1 MCPNAAGASMSREA
15 ALKFREYLKS
25 NPDVQDRAR
34 EIIRKIGRM
43 DNVILGR
50 VSGFEFTEA
59 DARQAWDEIVASG
72 QLTPFEKEMS
82 SLGLLDGAP
91 LPAAANDDDDELTDI
106 ELEIV
111 SGGGRYPCN
120 TDDTR
125 FAADDNNRSFDG
137 GNTGK

>member
-1 MCPNAAGASMSREA
+1 MSKEA
-15 ALKFREYLKS
+15 ALEFREYLKS

-34 EIIRKIGRM
+34 EIVRKIGRM

-50 VSGFEFTEA
+50 AYGFEFTEA

-72 QLTPFEKEMS
+72 QLTPFEVEMS

-91 LPAAANDDDDELTDI
+91 LPAAANDDDELTDI

-111 SGGGRYPCN
+111 SGGGRYPCF
-120 TDDTR
+120 TDDSR
-125 FAADDNNRSFDG
+125 FSGDANNRALDG
-137 GNTGK
+137 TGGGK